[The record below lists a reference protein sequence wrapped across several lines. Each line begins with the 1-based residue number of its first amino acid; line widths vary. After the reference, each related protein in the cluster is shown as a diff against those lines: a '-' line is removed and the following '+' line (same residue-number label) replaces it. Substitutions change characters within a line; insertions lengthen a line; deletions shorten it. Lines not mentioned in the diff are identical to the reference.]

1 VYYIFLLCLFVYLS
15 AVVGDEFQE
24 QGNNELA
31 HRRIRVS
38 VCQKLSIVHETTDI
52 LHQLQMERKK
62 TVNC

>member
-1 VYYIFLLCLFVYLS
+1 
-15 AVVGDEFQE
+15 VVGDEFQE
-24 QGNNELA
+24 QGNNEFA

-52 LHQLQMERKK
+52 LYQLQMERKK